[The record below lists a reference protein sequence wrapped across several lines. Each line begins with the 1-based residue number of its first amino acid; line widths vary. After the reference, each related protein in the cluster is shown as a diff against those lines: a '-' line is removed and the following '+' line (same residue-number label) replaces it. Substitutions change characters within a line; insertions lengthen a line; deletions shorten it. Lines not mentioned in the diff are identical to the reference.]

1 MLKLSLKPGEYITL
15 GDNIKIIF
23 SGGSANNIHLLV
35 DAPREINV
43 ARNSAGKDKKPS
55 PYYREKGISK
65 TAQRE
70 IAEILMRE
78 KRNQSHV
85 ARLLDGVE
93 YGVFG
98 DFVEYDAFS
107 VLRFES
113 EHFVE
118 MPCDGLSLA
127 VLIGCEPH
135 RLGFLGSLL
144 KLGYKRF
151 LIGRDF
157 VDRLKI

>member
-55 PYYREKGISK
+55 PYYKEKGISK

-85 ARLLDGVE
+85 SGEETVTYKKTVISKAILGTYRKFLLCYVSLFWHSGTYRIIPLHYVP
-93 YGVFG
+93 YVCGNGTYSVFSG
-98 DFVEYDAFS
+98 IYVP
-107 VLRFES
+107 VN
-113 EHFVE
+113 
-118 MPCDGLSLA
+118 
-127 VLIGCEPH
+127 
-135 RLGFLGSLL
+135 
-144 KLGYKRF
+144 KRK
-151 LIGRDF
+151 GT
-157 VDRLKI
+157 

>member
-55 PYYREKGISK
+55 PYYKEKGISK

-85 ARLLDGVE
+85 SGRISGSVILKNCVILPAPSISAASYRS
-93 YGVFG
+93 G
-98 DFVEYDAFS
+98 DIE
-107 VLRFES
+107 ES
-113 EHFVE
+113 PASQRTIV
-118 MPCDGLSLA
+118 
-127 VLIGCEPH
+127 
-135 RLGFLGSLL
+135 
-144 KLGYKRF
+144 
-151 LIGRDF
+151 
-157 VDRLKI
+157 